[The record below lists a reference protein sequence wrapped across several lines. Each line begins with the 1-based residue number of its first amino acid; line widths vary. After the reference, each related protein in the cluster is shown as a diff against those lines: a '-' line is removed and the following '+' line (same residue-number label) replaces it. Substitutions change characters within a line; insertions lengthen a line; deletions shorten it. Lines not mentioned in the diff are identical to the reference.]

1 MTTIPLGPAD
11 DTAPAKNGSGRPGPA
26 AGPRSGG
33 GKLARRIS
41 AKVVIGVLLAVY
53 GLVSLYPFLWMISAA
68 FKNNIEVVRGGHLI
82 PHSPTLH
89 TLTSTWNQLH
99 FFRYFVNSLE
109 VTALTVVL
117 TLVVYAAAGYAF
129 AVLDFPGRGILQ
141 KLFISLLF
149 VPGVTV
155 MLPIVLLEN
164 KLHLLGTHMGLVL
177 PFVNGGAPLSILLMT
192 GAFSA
197 VPKELRESA
206 RVDGANEFHVF
217 TRIYLP
223 LTRPAL
229 ITVALITA
237 IPTWNEYLL
246 TRVSLNNPSSYTL
259 PLGLQTLSSENVPHY
274 NEMMAGALIVVV
286 PVVLLFLSLQ
296 RYFVNGL
303 VGAVKG

>member
-1 MTTIPLGPAD
+1 MTTISLP
-11 DTAPAKNGSGRPGPA
+11 S
-26 AGPRSGG
+26 RSGPSG
-33 GKLARRIS
+33 PVRARRIG
-41 AKVVIGVLLAVY
+41 ARVLVGGLLALY
-53 GLVSLYPFLWMISAA
+53 GVISVYPFLWMVSAA
-68 FKNNIEVVRGGHLI
+68 FKDQVEVIRSGHLI
-82 PHSPTLH
+82 PDHPTFQ
-89 TLTSTWNQLH
+89 TLADTWNQLH
-99 FFRYFVNSLE
+99 FFSYFLNSLS
-109 VTALTVVL
+109 VTLLTVVL
-117 TLVVYAAAGYAF
+117 TLVVYASAGYAF
-129 AVLDFPGRGILQ
+129 AVLDFPGRGALQ
-141 KLFISLLF
+141 KLFVALLF

-164 KLHLLGTHMGLVL
+164 KLGILGTHMGLVL
-177 PFVNGGAPLSILLMT
+177 PFVNGGAPLSVLLMT

-206 RVDGANEFHVF
+206 RVDGANEFRIF

-246 TRVSLNNPSSYTL
+246 TRVSLNDESTFTL
-259 PLGLQTLSSENVPHY
+259 PLGLQTLASQNVPHY
-274 NEMMAGALIVVV
+274 NNLMAGALIVVI
-286 PVVLLFLSLQ
+286 PVTALFLCLQ

>member
-1 MTTIPLGPAD
+1 MTT
-11 DTAPAKNGSGRPGPA
+11 DTRAAGSAPAPPA
-26 AGPRSGG
+26 NPALTTISRYG
-33 GKLARRIS
+33 ARI
-41 AKVVIGVLLAVY
+41 VVGLLLTLY
-53 GLVSLYPFLWMISAA
+53 GLVSLYPFLWMVSAA
-68 FKNNIEVVRGGHLI
+68 FKNQVEVIRGGHLI
-82 PHSPTLH
+82 PHHPTFATITH
-89 TLTSTWNQLH
+89 TWNELH
-99 FFRYFVNSLE
+99 FFRYFMNSVE

-117 TLVVYAAAGYAF
+117 TLAVYAAAGYAF
-129 AVLDFPGRGILQ
+129 AVLDFPGRGFLQ
-141 KLFISLLF
+141 KLFVALLF
-149 VPGVTV
+149 VPGITV

-164 KLHLLGTHMGLVL
+164 KMGILGTHIGLVL

-206 RVDGANEFHVF
+206 RVDGAGEFHVF

-229 ITVALITA
+229 ITVALLTA

-246 TRVSLNNPSSYTL
+246 TRVSLNNANTYTL

-274 NEMMAGALIVVV
+274 NNLMAGALIVVI

>member
-1 MTTIPLGPAD
+1 MTLSSTSPTAD
-11 DTAPAKNGSGRPGPA
+11 ARTPGPRPA
-26 AGPRSGG
+26 VPRPAEPGRLRTVLSRYG
-33 GKLARRIS
+33 ARLI
-41 AKVVIGVLLAVY
+41 IGVLLALY
-53 GLVSLYPFLWMISAA
+53 GVVSLYPFLWMVSAA
-68 FKNNIEVVRGGHLI
+68 FKNQIEVVRGGHLI
-82 PHSPTLH
+82 PHHPTFD
-89 TLTSTWNQLH
+89 TLVNTWNQLH

-109 VTALTVVL
+109 VVAMTVGL

-129 AVLDFPGRGILQ
+129 AVLDFPGRGALQ
-141 KLFISLLF
+141 KMFVALLF
-149 VPGVTV
+149 VPGITV

-164 KLHLLGTHMGLVL
+164 KLSILGTHIGLVL

-197 VPKELRESA
+197 VPRELREAA
-206 RVDGANEFHVF
+206 RVDGANEFHIF

-223 LTRPAL
+223 LAQPAL
-229 ITVALITA
+229 ITVGLLTV

-246 TRVSLNNPSSYTL
+246 TSVSLNDPSTYTL
-259 PLGLQTLSSENVPHY
+259 PLGLQTLASESVPHY
-274 NEMMAGALIVVV
+274 NSLMAGALIVVV

>member
-1 MTTIPLGPAD
+1 MTISPTADARTPAPPTAGSRPANTGPSRMRAVV
-11 DTAPAKNGSGRPGPA
+11 TRN
-26 AGPRSGG
+26 GPR
-33 GKLARRIS
+33 LI
-41 AKVVIGVLLAVY
+41 IGVLLALY
-53 GLVSLYPFLWMISAA
+53 GLVSLYPFLWMVSAA
-68 FKNNIEVVRGGHLI
+68 FKNQIEVVRGGHLI
-82 PHSPTLH
+82 PHHPTFH
-89 TLTSTWNQLH
+89 TLVSTWNELH
-99 FFRYFVNSLE
+99 FFRYFVNSVE
-109 VTALTVVL
+109 VTAMTVVL

-129 AVLDFPGRGILQ
+129 AVLDFPGRGALQ
-141 KLFISLLF
+141 KLFVALLF
-149 VPGVTV
+149 VPGITV

-164 KLHLLGTHMGLVL
+164 KMGILGSHIGLVL

-197 VPKELRESA
+197 VPRELREAA

-223 LTRPAL
+223 LAQPAL
-229 ITVALITA
+229 ITVALLTA

-246 TRVSLNNPSSYTL
+246 TRVSLNNPSTYTL

-274 NEMMAGALIVVV
+274 NTLMAGALIVVV

>member
-11 DTAPAKNGSGRPGPA
+11 GASAAGRTNGTAGSGGE
-26 AGPRSGG
+26 SGSDG
-33 GKLARRIS
+33 GRLARRIS
-41 AKVVIGVLLAVY
+41 AKVVIAVLLTAY
-53 GLVSLYPFLWMISAA
+53 GLVSVYPFLWMVSAA
-68 FKNNIEVVRGGHLI
+68 FKNQIEVVRGGHLI
-82 PHSPTLH
+82 PHQPTLH

-109 VTALTVVL
+109 VTAMTVVL

-129 AVLDFPGRGILQ
+129 AVLDFPGRGLLQ

-149 VPGVTV
+149 VPGITV
-155 MLPIVLLEN
+155 MLPIVLLED
-164 KLHLLGTHMGLVL
+164 KLHLLGSHIGLVL

-223 LTRPAL
+223 LSRPAL
-229 ITVALITA
+229 ITVGLLTA

-246 TRVSLNNPSSYTL
+246 TRVSLNNPGSYTL